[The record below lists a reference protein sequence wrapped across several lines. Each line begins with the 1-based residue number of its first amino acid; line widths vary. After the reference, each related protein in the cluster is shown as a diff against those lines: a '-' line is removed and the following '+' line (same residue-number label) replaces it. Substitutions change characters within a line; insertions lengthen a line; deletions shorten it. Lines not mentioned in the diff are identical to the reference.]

1 MEGPPPTP
9 LDTQELF
16 ECLKNLLPKDNVEI
30 PCSIELSSS
39 YASTT
44 TTIITS
50 QSAFTPYNNHS
61 SHTINPTPV
70 TTSPNKIT
78 SQSAF
83 TPYNNHSSHTINPTP
98 VTTSP
103 NK

>member
-1 MEGPPPTP
+1 PPPTP

-44 TTIITS
+44 TNSI
-50 QSAFTPYNNHS
+50 
-61 SHTINPTPV
+61 
-70 TTSPNKIT
+70 
-78 SQSAF
+78 
-83 TPYNNHSSHTINPTP
+83 
-98 VTTSP
+98 
-103 NK
+103 